1 MAGQSEG
8 LLRMVKVLVADDDED
23 QRFLISRVLQRAGF
37 ETIPVENGVD
47 VVSVARTERPDVI
60 LLDVQMEDQD
70 GFATCRLL
78 KGDPALAATP
88 VVFLSGRLDPQ
99 DQLIG
104 QELGAADF
112 LKKSADTR
120 ELVSR
125 VKMLAS

>member
-8 LLRMVKVLVADDDED
+8 QYRMVKVLVADDDED

-70 GFATCRLL
+70 GFVTCRLL
-78 KGDPALAATP
+78 KGDPALAA
-88 VVFLSGRLDPQ
+88 
-99 DQLIG
+99 G

-112 LKKSADTR
+112 LRMSADTR

-125 VKMLAS
+125 VKSLSAS